1 MKTIKFI
8 ISILSLL
15 AVSCSDSPSDQV
27 KELGSPVNFM
37 ILLDLSD
44 RLITQGQPER
54 DIEIVKAVFEEFNAN
69 VRRNLVINS
78 RDKFQVIIAPQKGV
92 PYSSSDYEN
101 AMFIDMGSLSSGV
114 KLKNL
119 VEFEKRLNNILQELY
134 SKAYLGSSTS
144 SYPGTGIWQ
153 FFNENL
159 EFLSGKNYDN
169 RLVVLTDGYFDL
181 EDYSRQLPEGKR
193 YPTTSFLSS
202 VRNKS
207 DWKKIIESNDLGLI
221 PVKKEFSDIKVFVT
235 EINPKYDFQYESDML
250 VYIWE
255 KWCRE
260 MKISVTEVLVKTS
273 LPQTTNLLKSKL
285 SANYV
290 SDSKLISL
298 AK

>member
-1 MKTIKFI
+1 MKTIQFI
-8 ISILSLL
+8 ISILFLL
-15 AVSCSDSPSDQV
+15 AVSCSNSPSDQV
-27 KELGSPVNFM
+27 KDSGKPVNFM

-44 RLITQGQPER
+44 RLITTGQSER

-69 VRRNLVINS
+69 VRKNLVINS

-92 PYSSSDYEN
+92 PYNSSDYEN
-101 AMFIDMGSLSSGV
+101 AMFIDMGSLNSGV
-114 KLKNL
+114 KLNKL
-119 VEFEKRLNNILQELY
+119 VEFDKRLNNVLQELY
-134 SKAYLGSSTS
+134 SKAYLGSATS
-144 SYPGTGIWQ
+144 YYPGTGIWQ

-159 EFLSGKNYDN
+159 EFLSGKDYDN

-221 PVKKEFSDIKVFVT
+221 PIKKEFSDIKVFVT

-260 MKISVTEVLVKTS
+260 MKINVTEVLVKTS

-285 SANYV
+285 SANYMP
-290 SDSKLISL
+290 DSKLISL
-298 AK
+298 AN